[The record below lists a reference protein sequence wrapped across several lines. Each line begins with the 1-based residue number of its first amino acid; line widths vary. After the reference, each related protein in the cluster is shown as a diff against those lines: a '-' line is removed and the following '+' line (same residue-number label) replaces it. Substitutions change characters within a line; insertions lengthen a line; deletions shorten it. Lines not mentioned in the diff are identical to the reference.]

1 MHEIHVLELCL
12 IYGLQKTD
20 AFATFVGVQGS
31 KCNSVESTPCLVQE
45 YHCQ

>member
-20 AFATFVGVQGS
+20 AFAIFVGVQVS
-31 KCNSVESTPCLVQE
+31 KCNSMESAPCLVQE
-45 YHCQ
+45 YDCQ